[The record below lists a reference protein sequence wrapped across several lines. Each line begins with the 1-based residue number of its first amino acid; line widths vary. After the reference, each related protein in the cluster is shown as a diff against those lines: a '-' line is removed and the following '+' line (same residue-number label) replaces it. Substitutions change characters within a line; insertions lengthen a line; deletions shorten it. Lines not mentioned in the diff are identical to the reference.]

1 MAFGTTTLLVTLQ
14 KCSHN
19 SKSKLIGTYKGI
31 WILKDVFEEIYPEVG
46 NRGKL
51 RHSSFANGDLKL
63 AKDSFGMPPLSPI
76 FRGCMQGHENG
87 GKINS
92 FGDCL
97 PILKFFPGEIRHFG
111 M

>member
-1 MAFGTTTLLVTLQ
+1 M
-14 KCSHN
+14 
-19 SKSKLIGTYKGI
+19 
-31 WILKDVFEEIYPEVG
+31 G

-51 RHSSFANGDLKL
+51 RHSSFANGDLDL
-63 AKDSFGMPPLSPI
+63 AKDVFGMPPLSPI

-97 PILKFFPGEIRHFG
+97 PIFKFFPGENTTFWNVRATWGHVRG
-111 M
+111 LVGYPALALNS